1 MSARSLVAGFVVLVA
16 AGWLA
21 SCGLVTPKQAWVK
34 AGAFEGGDP
43 VVFMDQSSLT
53 KDEDELVIDTVSIPP
68 RPQGACLPIRSGL
81 RLTVNCATGA
91 VSAEAVIYDPKGRPL
106 ATGVRPA
113 PPFMISDATR
123 AANDPLTA
131 VADLA
136 CNPSRPRG
144 APFATIEAAATSVGG
159 GADAEASPA
168 NCTDNGAPRDDRPP
182 VAASPRGPPK
192 AAP

>member
-1 MSARSLVAGFVVLVA
+1 MSARSLAAGFAVLVA

-43 VVFMDQSSLT
+43 VVFMDQSSIT
-53 KDEDELVIDTVSIPP
+53 KDEDDLVIDTVSIPP

-81 RLTVNCATGA
+81 RLTVNCATGS

-113 PPFMISDATR
+113 PPFTISDATR
-123 AANDPLTA
+123 AAHDPLTA

-144 APFATIEAAATSVGG
+144 APSATIEAAATSVGG
-159 GADAEASPA
+159 GADAGASPA
-168 NCTDNGAPRDDRPP
+168 NCTDGGAPRDETPS
-182 VAASPRGPPK
+182 AEAGSRGPPK

>member
-1 MSARSLVAGFVVLVA
+1 MSARSLSTGFVVLIA

-34 AGAFEGGDP
+34 AGAFDGGDP
-43 VVFMDQSSLT
+43 VVFLDQSSIT
-53 KDEDELVIDTVSIPP
+53 KDEDNLVIDTVSIPP

-81 RLTVNCATGA
+81 RLTVDCATGS

-113 PPFMISDATR
+113 PPFTISDATR
-123 AANDPLTA
+123 AAGDPLTA

-159 GADAEASPA
+159 GGDAGASPA
-168 NCTDNGAPRDDRPP
+168 NCTDNGAPRDDPP
-182 VAASPRGPPK
+182 AAESGPRGPAKP
-192 AAP
+192 AP